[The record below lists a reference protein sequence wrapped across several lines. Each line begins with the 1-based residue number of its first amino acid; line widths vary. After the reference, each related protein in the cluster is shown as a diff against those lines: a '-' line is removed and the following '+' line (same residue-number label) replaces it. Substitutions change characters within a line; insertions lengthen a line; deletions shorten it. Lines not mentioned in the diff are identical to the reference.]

1 MGIFSRM
8 LNTLPKRLFAGTL
21 FALSVALPVAASAAQ
36 TVSISATTGVANVTN
51 GDTNYS
57 SSVNAAYNQIVKVEI
72 DYTNDEPAGSNLVA
86 NNVTMQITL
95 PTTSGTS
102 QTVTSTVSGSNTNTV
117 NGSAVVNL
125 AQTGYLQ
132 YVPGSAQIRVTEPD
146 GTVTPVTTISDGIIT
161 GSGYVINNGNPCQSA
176 AVAVEAQVMVP
187 GVTVT
192 KQVAD
197 DSSSNPTWATSDIA
211 NPGDTL
217 KYMITYSNEGN
228 TDEQQVV
235 IRDQLPAGL
244 TLVPN
249 STYLT
254 DSVHPNGLLNND
266 ANGTVTTIGIDA
278 GEFNPGQV
286 AYITLKATVPAAAK
300 LACGANQFSNV
311 GYVAPQGMG
320 TYSAIATTTVNNT
333 CTTPTPTYACDYVDV
348 TVGDHSAT
356 ISDLHQS
363 TTNGATYTGTAI
375 NWGDGTTTP
384 TTIDVVGQPHNYS
397 GNGPFTITATAS
409 FTVNGKDVTATSGG
423 CAKQV
428 SFTTPTTPT
437 TPTTLVNTGP
447 GDVIGI
453 VGLATVLGVLG
464 HNLFMRRSISRIN

>member
-8 LNTLPKRLFAGTL
+8 LNTLPKRLFAG
-21 FALSVALPVAASAAQ
+21 ALVAMSIILPVAVSAAQ

-51 GDTNYS
+51 GDTSYS
-57 SSVNAAYNQIVKVEI
+57 SSVNASYNQTVKVEVE
-72 DYTNDEPAGSNLVA
+72 YTNDEAPGSNLVA
-86 NNVTMQITL
+86 NNVVMQINL
-95 PTTSGTS
+95 PTATSTT
-102 QTVTSTVSGSNTNTV
+102 QTVTSNVGGSNTNTV
-117 NGSAVVNL
+117 NGSTVVNL
-125 AQTGYLQ
+125 AQAGFLQ
-132 YVPGSAQIRVTEPD
+132 YIPGSAQARITDTD
-146 GTVTPVTTISDGIIT
+146 GTVEPVTVVPDGVVT
-161 GSGYVINNGNPCQSA
+161 GSGYVVDNGNPCQSA
-176 AVAVEAQVMVP
+176 AVAIEARVMVP
-187 GVTVT
+187 GVSLT
-192 KQVAD
+192 KQVEK
-197 DSSSNPTWATSDIA
+197 SSQTNDWATSNTA
-211 NPGDTL
+211 NAGDTL
-217 KYMITYSNEGN
+217 KYLISYTNGGN
-228 TDEQQVV
+228 TTENQVV
-235 IRDQLPAGL
+235 ISDSLPAGM

-249 STYLT
+249 STYLA
-254 DSVHPNGLLNND
+254 DSTNPSGVLIND
-266 ANGTVTTIGIDA
+266 AHGTVTTAGLNIGN
-278 GEFNPGQV
+278 FTPGANAFV
-286 AYITLKATVPAAAK
+286 TLEATLPSSDQ

-311 GYVAPQGMG
+311 GYATPQGMG

-363 TTNGATYTGTAI
+363 TTNGAAYTGTAI